1 MLRAKQPL
9 RRCTIED
16 WPALE
21 LRGFYFDLT
30 RQVPTTDFL
39 KAIVDRLAEAK
50 INLLM
55 IQYREFFPY
64 EGLPFIVSKSSYTRR
79 EISEF
84 VKYAADRHIRVVP
97 LLQSLSFQEH
107 ILRAEAYVHLRED
120 PDDIS
125 GLCPTHP
132 ESLQLYT
139 ELAGQLLDA
148 HPDAGTIH
156 IGADEADKVGQC
168 ERCQQAMV
176 QGSKATL
183 VTGFT
188 NQVIRFLLD
197 RGVTPMMWADMFFGH
212 FVQESDVSQY
222 VRDMFGGLS
231 REVVAVDWDYWS
243 TDLETPPAH
252 RSPYPGM
259 AGLSHVERLVDE
271 GFTVVGAPSCSSG
284 STAEKNGLNH
294 LHPFDNITAFASELI
309 RLGCLGIV
317 NTFWPTDAVGVYRPG
332 RDWPHHEVVDLAYRQ
347 VRPGLEAHWYSIW
360 RGAECAWT
368 DAPRGRRDY
377 DRAFGRI
384 FLGAEKP
391 TYPEALALSSFVV
404 GTRASAEVVR
414 RIRRGVD
421 RMGQARKSAGRRKE
435 TVAYS
440 EAYARIHLHELEWE
454 LFSNSLP
461 SMGAKALSQARW
473 DRLRALADER
483 KALERT
489 FRRTYLSIYKD
500 VHLEEE
506 VQHRFVEERRL
517 QEQLML
523 AQRRGLVIGD
533 HSPD

>member
-1 MLRAKQPL
+1 
-9 RRCTIED
+9 
-16 WPALE
+16 
-21 LRGFYFDLT
+21 
-30 RQVPTTDFL
+30 
-39 KAIVDRLAEAK
+39 
-50 INLLM
+50 
-55 IQYREFFPY
+55 
-64 EGLPFIVSKSSYTRR
+64 
-79 EISEF
+79 
-84 VKYAADRHIRVVP
+84 
-97 LLQSLSFQEH
+97 
-107 ILRAEAYVHLRED
+107 
-120 PDDIS
+120 
-125 GLCPTHP
+125 
-132 ESLQLYT
+132 
-139 ELAGQLLDA
+139 
-148 HPDAGTIH
+148 
-156 IGADEADKVGQC
+156 
-168 ERCQQAMV
+168 
-176 QGSKATL
+176 
-183 VTGFT
+183 
-188 NQVIRFLLD
+188 
-197 RGVTPMMWADMFFGH
+197 
-212 FVQESDVSQY
+212 
-222 VRDMFGGLS
+222 
-231 REVVAVDWDYWS
+231 
-243 TDLETPPAH
+243 
-252 RSPYPGM
+252 
-259 AGLSHVERLVDE
+259 
-271 GFTVVGAPSCSSG
+271 
-284 STAEKNGLNH
+284 
-294 LHPFDNITAFASELI
+294 
-309 RLGCLGIV
+309 
-317 NTFWPTDAVGVYRPG
+317 VYRPG